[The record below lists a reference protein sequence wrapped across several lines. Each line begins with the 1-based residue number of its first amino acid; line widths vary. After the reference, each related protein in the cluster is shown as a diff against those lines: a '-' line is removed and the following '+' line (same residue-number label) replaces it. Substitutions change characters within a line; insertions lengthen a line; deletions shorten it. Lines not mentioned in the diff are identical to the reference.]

1 MTPVL
6 VRPPERDMTPVSHL
20 TFRNV
25 TTVNVIMKDLN
36 DLEQSPILNSCSYCC
51 IIVLILIVY
60 FLPRVIFC
68 AREKVSLLQKG
79 KGSAVFVK
87 CHDKSLKKSGW

>member
-1 MTPVL
+1 
-6 VRPPERDMTPVSHL
+6 MTPVSHL

-36 DLEQSPILNSCSYCC
+36 DPDQSPILSSCSY
-51 IIVLILIVY
+51 VLTVPCSVY
-60 FLPRVIFC
+60 FFHRVIFC
-68 AREKVSLLQKG
+68 AREKVSQLQKG
-79 KGSAVFVK
+79 KDSAVFVK